1 MIASSNV
8 KNGEGT
14 ITYVQYENQEIKGNY
29 DFSTI
34 DQLFLFIEKSFKK
47 EKEIFDKTDIGIIN
61 YEITYNSDSGY
72 PETVSLFS
80 CFDYKRTGPAEWT
93 SPNGIFSTKIEI
105 TDFNEL

>member
-1 MIASSNV
+1 V

-14 ITYVQYENQEIKGNY
+14 ITYVQDENQEIKGNY

-61 YEITYNSDSGY
+61 YEITYNSDYGY

-80 CFDYKRTGPAEWT
+80 CFDY
-93 SPNGIFSTKIEI
+93 IEI
-105 TDFNEL
+105 ENNVWVAPVGINPLVIEIKNFQN